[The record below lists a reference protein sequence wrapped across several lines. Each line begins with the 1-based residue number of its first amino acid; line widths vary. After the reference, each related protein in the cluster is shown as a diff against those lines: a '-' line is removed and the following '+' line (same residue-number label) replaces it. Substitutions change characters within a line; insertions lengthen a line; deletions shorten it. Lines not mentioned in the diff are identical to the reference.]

1 MGFIQLPQPKRIRVR
16 LENTRRLRRAQE
28 EHRAWLRELGLDRKR
43 SPRPAETLEF
53 PEIEDR
59 QGVPLGNRP
68 PVAVPGRHQPQQY
81 SGERKLI
88 GIATM
93 HKSNQVPVFADE
105 GDTSGRKAATEITQM
120 KGNK

>member
-16 LENTRRLRRAQE
+16 LENTHRLRRAQE

-43 SPRPAETLEF
+43 EPRPSETLKF

-81 SGERKLI
+81 SGEI
-88 GIATM
+88 GRA
-93 HKSNQVPVFADE
+93 HV
-105 GDTSGRKAATEITQM
+105 
-120 KGNK
+120 